1 MQHNQIHLPGGII
14 HYWVEGLDR
23 APLIIFTH
31 GATATHTMFSEQI
44 GFFRRDYRVVVWDM
58 PAHGISRPFS
68 GFSLSVCTD
77 GLLKIIDLES
87 HSGNAHLVGQSAGG
101 YAAQLAAI
109 DAPEKVIS
117 LAMIGSTP
125 VGGEMI
131 SKIDRALLMM
141 TPVLLKLYPSEY
153 LKDIITKSVAITDRA
168 QADMREALN
177 ALTKQEIAGI
187 MEGEYK
193 GVLNTDDPR
202 FHCPLLI
209 TYGEDDRTGKVAAYS
224 RQWAEQT
231 NSSLVVIPAASH
243 NANLDNP
250 GFFNQTL
257 MDFLGSQ
264 KSD

>member
-1 MQHNQIHLPGGII
+1 MQHKQIQLTEGNI
-14 HYWVEGLDR
+14 HYWVEGKDR

-31 GATATHTMFSEQI
+31 GATASHTMFSEQVE
-44 GFFRRDYRVVVWDM
+44 FFRRDYRVVVWDM
-58 PAHGISRPFS
+58 PAHGMSCPFS
-68 GFSLSVCTD
+68 RFSLSVCTE

-141 TPVLLKLYPSEY
+141 TPFLLKLYPSEY
-153 LKDIITKSVAITDRA
+153 LKDIIAKSVSCTDHAR
-168 QADMREALN
+168 ADMRESLN
-177 ALTKQEIAGI
+177 ALSKQEIAGI
-187 MEGEYK
+187 MDGVYK
-193 GVLNTDDPR
+193 GVLSARDPQ
-202 FHCPLLI
+202 FKCPLLI
-209 TYGEDDRTGKVAAYS
+209 TFGEFDRTGKVAAYS
-224 RQWAEQT
+224 RRWAEQT
-231 NSSLVVIPAASH
+231 FSPLVVIPAASH

-257 MDFLGSQ
+257 MDFLGSL
-264 KSD
+264 KPD